1 MKTLI
6 FAGSFAVAL
15 LFGSTSAALACDDDH
30 ADVYEDACDDCD
42 DAYAY
47 EEYDDYDDRAA
58 AGVEIGHRGILEGA
72 GNAGVSV
79 GRGGIQVGAGD
90 SGVSL
95 GPLGIFVGA
104 GR

>member
-6 FAGSFAVAL
+6 FAGAFAAALVLGVTSPAVA
-15 LFGSTSAALACDDDH
+15 CDEEH
-30 ADVYEDACDDCD
+30 ADIYEDACDDCD
-42 DAYAY
+42 DAYGY
-47 EEYDDYDDRAA
+47 DEYDDDTA
-58 AGVEIGHRGILEGA
+58 AGVEVGNRGILVGA

-90 SGVSL
+90 AGVSL
-95 GPLGIFVGA
+95 GPLGVFVGA